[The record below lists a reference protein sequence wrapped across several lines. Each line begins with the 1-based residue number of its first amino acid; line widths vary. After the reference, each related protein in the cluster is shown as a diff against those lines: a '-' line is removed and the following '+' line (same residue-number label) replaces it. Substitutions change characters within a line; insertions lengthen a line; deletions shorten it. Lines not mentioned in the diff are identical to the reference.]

1 MHPFLI
7 DFGTVSLPLLGEL
20 RLALPSYG
28 VMLALGTLLGWIWYH
43 REARRRGLELD
54 AAAAVLFWSIV
65 AALAGG
71 KLGLVLVEPGYYLGA
86 PSRMLTADF
95 LRAGG
100 VVWAAVLAGIGT
112 LVALCVRWQLP
123 VATVLDC
130 AALPIPVVQAIGR
143 VGCLLAGCC
152 HGATCDLPWAV
163 VYRSAE
169 AHERTGVPLGV
180 PLHPAPLYE
189 SAWNLA
195 VVLPVLL
202 LVRKHQRFPG
212 EVMLAYLT
220 CYSVGRALIE
230 FFRGDGARG
239 IWFGGSLSSGQIVSL
254 AVFPVAAGLWLALRQ
269 RSGGQPR
276 AEGTP

>member
-1 MHPFLI
+1 LHPFLI
-7 DFGTVSLPLLGEL
+7 DFGTVSLPLFGPV

-28 VMLALGTLLGWIWYH
+28 LMLAIGTLCGWIWYH
-43 REARRRGLELD
+43 REARRHGLD
-54 AAAAVLFWSIV
+54 QDSAAAVLFWSIV

-71 KLGLVLVEPGYYLGA
+71 KLGLVLVEPGYYLGD

-112 LVALCVRWQLP
+112 LILLCLRWKLP

-130 AALPIPVVQAIGR
+130 AALPIPLVQAIGR

-152 HGATCDLPWAV
+152 YGAACDLPWGV
-163 VYRSAE
+163 VYHSAE
-169 AHERTGVPLGV
+169 GHERTGVPLGV

-195 VVLPVLL
+195 IVLPVLL
-202 LVRKHQRFPG
+202 WVRRHQRFPG

-220 CYSVGRALIE
+220 CYSVGRALVE

-239 IWFGGSLSSGQIVSL
+239 LWFGGLLSSGQLVSL
-254 AVFPVAAGLWLALRQ
+254 VVFPVAAGLWLALRQ
-269 RSGGQPR
+269 RTGRDPGAAGAP
-276 AEGTP
+276 